1 MKVLAWHVHGSWMNA
16 FVRGQHTYLLPKLA
30 EGGPWG
36 LGRAGRPW
44 PDNVLDVD
52 DGELGDTEVD
62 IVVLQR
68 PEEIDRAEKLLGR
81 RPGRDVPAV
90 FVEHNTPLGDVPDS
104 RHPLAGQSD
113 IPVVHVTHF
122 NQLVWDT
129 GDAPV
134 MVIPHGVPDP
144 GELYTGTEER
154 AAVVI
159 NEPIRRGRRTG
170 TDLLPAFCRAAPVD
184 VFGMGLDGL
193 NEHTGVAGDR
203 LRPIGDL
210 PLGDLHRELASRRLY
225 LHTARWTSL
234 GLSLLEAMHLGMPV
248 VALATTEAAVT
259 VPQEAGLVATDVG
272 ALTTMI
278 RRLIEDPDL
287 ARSAGKAAR
296 EHALATHGLEAF
308 LRNWDTLFGRV
319 MA

>member
-1 MKVLAWHVHGSWMNA
+1 MLAWHVHGSWMNA
-16 FVRGQHTYLLPKLA
+16 FVRGRHTYLLPKLA

-52 DGELGDTEVD
+52 ADELGDTEVD

-113 IPVVHVTHF
+113 IPVIHVTHF

-259 VPQEAGLVATDVG
+259 VPREAGLVATDVG

-308 LRNWDTLFGRV
+308 LHNWDTLFGRV

>member
-44 PDNVLDVD
+44 PDNVLDVGAD
-52 DGELGDTEVD
+52 ELGDIEVD

-90 FVEHNTPLGDVPDS
+90 FVEHNTPLGDVPDT
-104 RHPLAGQSD
+104 RHPLAGQSA
-113 IPVVHVTHF
+113 IPIVHVTHF
-122 NQLVWDT
+122 NQLVWDS

-210 PLGDLHRELASRRLY
+210 PLGDLHRELARRRLY

-234 GLSLLEAMHLGMPV
+234 GLSLLEAMTLGMPV

-259 VPQEAGLVATDVG
+259 VPKEAGLVATDVG

-278 RRLIEDPDL
+278 RRLIEDPEL
-287 ARSAGKAAR
+287 ARSTGKAAR
-296 EHALATHGLEAF
+296 EHALAAHGLEAF
-308 LRNWDTLFGRV
+308 LHNWDTLFGRV

>member
-30 EGGPWG
+30 EAGPWG

-52 DGELGDTEVD
+52 ADELGDTEVD